1 MTYQSTAD
9 FFGHE
14 PSEFGTGAMRT
25 FLANGAKKILELGCG
40 QGRDTLHFLKHGLE
54 VIAYDY
60 SETCLNQ
67 LMDKAKKMGLDKNLT
82 VEHHDLRKGI
92 PLLDESID
100 ACFSHMFFTMHL
112 NENELALIFK
122 ECHRILKHG
131 GMNIY
136 SVRNVHDP
144 HFKKGIH
151 RGEDMWENQMGFV
164 VHFFSMDKI
173 QRLAVGYD
181 LLYTKEFDD
190 NSPPFTKK
198 LYEVVLLKP

>member
-60 SETCLNQ
+60 SETCLTQ

-92 PLLDESID
+92 PLPDESID

-144 HFKKGIH
+144 HFKKGVH

-164 VHFFSMDKI
+164 VHFFSMEKI
-173 QRLAVGYD
+173 QRLASGYD